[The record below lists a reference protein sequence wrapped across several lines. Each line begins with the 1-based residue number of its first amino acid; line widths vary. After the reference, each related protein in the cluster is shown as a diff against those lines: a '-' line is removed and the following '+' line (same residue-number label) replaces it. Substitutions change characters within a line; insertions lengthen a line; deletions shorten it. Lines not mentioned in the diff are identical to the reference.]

1 MAVALKE
8 KSSKSQLVEKKLAPN
23 ENARRI
29 FVFGIVRTKPIPML
43 APWLTVRARSLRV
56 QSLPFLTFASVRD
69 AVSGLFCGLLSS
81 FSGDDFCVCG
91 SEAGFAGRERERV
104 KAAKQRFVTEACLL
118 QSGVTTGRSSA
129 RYAGS
134 QDSFDV
140 DETLRA
146 RC

>member
-43 APWLTVRARSLRV
+43 APWLTVRARSLPYFRFGKRRRFWV
-56 QSLPFLTFASVRD
+56 ILWPSVFFFRRRLLCVRERSGICRERARESQGSQAKVRD
-69 AVSGLFCGLLSS
+69 RGVPAAIRSDDRPFKRTLCRLSG
-81 FSGDDFCVCG
+81 
-91 SEAGFAGRERERV
+91 
-104 KAAKQRFVTEACLL
+104 Q
-118 QSGVTTGRSSA
+118 
-129 RYAGS
+129 
-134 QDSFDV
+134 FDV